1 MVLNYIPTPWIWV
14 HSRSFWRD
22 MFSSPV
28 ELEMNGN
35 NHQKRGRPIKNQS
48 ESSAKG
54 VDGSILELLVV
65 VQVSIEAVQVKSIK
79 LIQNDKIRFDLLD
92 DE

>member
-1 MVLNYIPTPWIWV
+1 
-14 HSRSFWRD
+14 
-22 MFSSPV
+22 MFSGPV

-35 NHQKRGRPIKNQS
+35 NHQKRVRPIKNQS
-48 ESSAKG
+48 ESLAKG

-65 VQVSIEAVQVKSIK
+65 VQVSIEAVQVKDIK